1 MDPRN
6 IAEREAYQIGICET
20 QPATAEGL
28 RSLLG
33 QREHL
38 RCAWVVP
45 HLPLVLQLARQS
57 PVEALLLDRHFGHQ
71 LVLRMLEDV
80 VRHCP
85 QTGVVVWGTA
95 IGEAEALRYLQAGA
109 RGLLKKTASLAT
121 IEQCLTAVAQGA
133 MWVEDAAAASAT
145 ENNSLAMPQLTPRES
160 QVLELVR
167 QGLRNREIA
176 AALGIRPGTVKIHL
190 RHIFEKTG
198 IHGRFSLALNLM
210 AARPAVQ
217 KTHAEVA

>member
-1 MDPRN
+1 MTP
-6 IAEREAYQIGICET
+6 ERDAISVGICET

-28 RSLLG
+28 RSLLEH
-33 QREHL
+33 RKHL
-38 RCAWVVP
+38 RCAWVAP

-57 PVEALLLDRHFGHQ
+57 PVQALLLDRHFGHQ
-71 LVLRMLEDV
+71 LVLRMLEEV
-80 VRHCP
+80 VSHCP
-85 QTGVVVWGTA
+85 QTGVVIWGSA

-121 IEQCLTAVAQGA
+121 IEQCLTAVGQGA
-133 MWVEDAAAASAT
+133 LWVEDATAAAAT
-145 ENNSLAMPQLTPRES
+145 EEPRISLPQLTPRES

-198 IHGRFSLALNLM
+198 IHGRFSLALNLI
-210 AARPAVQ
+210 AARPHAQ
-217 KTHAEVA
+217 KKRAEVA